1 MEGKPQKPSLQV
13 EAGVRRAK
21 VQRRTAETNVSLEL
35 ALDGTGDVR
44 VSTGIGFFDHML
56 TLLGRHGHFDLNL
69 NAEGDLETGAHHTVE
84 DVGICLGLAL
94 EAALGDKAGIRRYGE
109 AVIPMDESL
118 AQVVLDLSGRSYLAW
133 SADLPPAV
141 IGGFATD
148 LAEEF
153 FQAVAGN
160 GRLTLHVRLLAGSN
174 PHHMVE
180 AIFKAFA
187 RALSAALEVDGRHH
201 GVPSTKG
208 ML

>member
-13 EAGVRRAK
+13 EAGARRAK
-21 VQRRTAETNVSLEL
+21 VERRTAETTVALEL
-35 ALDGTGDVR
+35 GLDGTGDVR
-44 VSTGIGFFDHML
+44 VATGIGFFDHML

-69 NAEGDLETGAHHTVE
+69 KAEGDLETGAHHTVE

-109 AVIPMDESL
+109 AHIPMDESL
-118 AQVVLDLSGRSYLAW
+118 AQVVVDLSGRPYLAW
-133 SADLPPAV
+133 GVELPGV
-141 IGGFATD
+141 EIGGFATD

-153 FQAVAGN
+153 FQAVVGN

-180 AIFKAFA
+180 AIFKALA
-187 RALSAALEVDGRHH
+187 RALSAALAVDARQG

-208 ML
+208 LL

>member
-1 MEGKPQKPSLQV
+1 LDLV
-13 EAGVRRAK
+13 
-21 VQRRTAETNVSLEL
+21 
-35 ALDGTGDVR
+35 LDGSGDVR
-44 VSTGIGFFDHML
+44 VATGIGFFDHML

-69 NAEGDLETGAHHTVE
+69 RAEGDLETGAHHTVE

-109 AVIPMDESL
+109 AHVPMDESL
-118 AQVVLDLSGRSYLAW
+118 AQVVVDLSGRPYLAW
-133 SADLPPAV
+133 GAELPGV
-141 IGGFATD
+141 EIGGFTTD

-153 FQAVAGN
+153 FQAVVGN
-160 GRLTLHVRLLAGSN
+160 GRLTLHVRLLTGSN

-180 AIFKAFA
+180 AVFKAFA
-187 RALSAALEVDGRHH
+187 RALSAALVVDARQG

>member
-1 MEGKPQKPSLQV
+1 VEGTPQKPSLRV
-13 EAGVRRAK
+13 EAGGRRAL
-21 VQRRTAETNVSLEL
+21 VERCTAETNVGLDL
-35 ALDGTGDVR
+35 VLDGSGDVR
-44 VSTGIGFFDHML
+44 VATGIGFFDHML

-69 NAEGDLETGAHHTVE
+69 RAEGDLETGAHHTVE

-109 AVIPMDESL
+109 AHVPMDESL
-118 AQVVLDLSGRSYLAW
+118 AQVVVDLSGRPYLAW
-133 SADLPPAV
+133 GAELPGV
-141 IGGFATD
+141 EIGGFTTD

-153 FQAVAGN
+153 FQAVVGN
-160 GRLTLHVRLLAGSN
+160 GRLTLHVRLLTGSN

-180 AIFKAFA
+180 AVFKAFA
-187 RALSAALEVDGRHH
+187 RALSAALVVDARQG